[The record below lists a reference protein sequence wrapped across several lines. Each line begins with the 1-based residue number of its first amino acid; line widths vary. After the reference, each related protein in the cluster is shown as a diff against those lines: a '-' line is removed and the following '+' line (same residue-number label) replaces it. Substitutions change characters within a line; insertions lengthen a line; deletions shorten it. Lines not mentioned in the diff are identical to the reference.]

1 LYNSGTVT
9 KQEQQM
15 KAIQTPEARF
25 ENAVLAKI
33 AGCDFE
39 VAEFVCGTLFVK
51 TDERNARKIHSNLF
65 MGVGGLPFGHVR
77 VTPIGDTGEYAYDF
91 V

>member
-1 LYNSGTVT
+1 MKTV
-9 KQEQQM
+9 
-15 KAIQTPEARF
+15 QTTASQF
-25 ENAVLAKI
+25 ENAVFAKI
-33 AGCDFE
+33 AACDFE
-39 VAEFVCGTLFVK
+39 AAEFCNGTLFVK

-77 VTPIGDTGEYAYDF
+77 VSVIGNTGEYAYDF

>member
-1 LYNSGTVT
+1 
-9 KQEQQM
+9 M
-15 KAIQTPEARF
+15 KATQTPAAQF

-39 VAEFVCGTLFVK
+39 IAEFYNGTLFVT

-65 MGVGGLPFGHVR
+65 MGVGGLPFGQVR
-77 VTPIGDTGEYAYDF
+77 VTAIGNTGEYAYDF
-91 V
+91 TA